1 MKYFSRS
8 LILIAVFFEAVADI
22 LFKEWSI
29 DNKTFYLI
37 AGLAIYFIS
46 TVGWAYSLKHNLL
59 SKAITIFTVLNLLLV
74 LLAGYFIFNERLS
87 TPNKIGVVLGV
98 VSVILL
104 QL

>member
-1 MKYFSRS
+1 MKPISRT
-8 LILIAVFFEAVADI
+8 LLLVAIFFEAVADV

-29 DNKTFYLI
+29 DNKAFYLV

-46 TVGWAYSLKHNLL
+46 TVGWAYSLRHNLL

-87 TPNKIGVVLGV
+87 TPNKVGVVLGV
-98 VSVILL
+98 ISVILL
-104 QL
+104 QV

>member
-1 MKYFSRS
+1 MKPISRT
-8 LILIAVFFEAVADI
+8 LLLIAIFFEAVADV

-29 DNKTFYLI
+29 DNKTFYLV

-46 TVGWAYSLKHNLL
+46 TVGWAYSLRHNLL

-87 TPNKIGVVLGV
+87 TLNKVGVVLGV
-98 VSVILL
+98 ISVILL
-104 QL
+104 QF